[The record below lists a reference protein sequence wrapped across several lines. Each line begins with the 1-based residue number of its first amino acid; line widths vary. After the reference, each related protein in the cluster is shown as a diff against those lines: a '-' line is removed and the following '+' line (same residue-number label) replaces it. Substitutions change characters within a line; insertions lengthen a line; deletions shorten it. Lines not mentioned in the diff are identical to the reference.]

1 MGKSKEVRN
10 QRKDVL
16 QYLKKHK
23 KGLTQMDAY
32 TKFPAPIT
40 RLSAVI
46 YDLRKT
52 HEIESVDVEGK
63 NCYGAYRCVRY
74 ILKDEA

>member
-1 MGKSKEVRN
+1 MGKSNEVRN
-10 QRKDVL
+10 LRKDVL

-32 TKFPAPIT
+32 VKFPAPIT

-46 YDLRKT
+46 FDLRKT
-52 HEIESVDVEGK
+52 HNIKSVDVEGK
-63 NCYGAYRCVRY
+63 NCYGAYRCERY
-74 ILKDEA
+74 ILDDED

>member
-1 MGKSKEVRN
+1 MGKSNEVRC

-16 QYLKKHK
+16 RYLQTHK
-23 KGLTQMDAY
+23 RGLTQMDAY
-32 TKFPAPIT
+32 VKFPAPIT

-46 YDLRKT
+46 FDLRKQGWDIVS
-52 HEIESVDVEGK
+52 EDVEGK

-74 ILKDEA
+74 VLR